1 MSNDWGQFVELADYD
16 LFLLEAN
23 LNDINI
29 HTRTKPVITKNNKY
43 LRVENKIPYNTI
55 ILTIIVVVI
64 IILY

>member
-43 LRVENKIPYNTI
+43 LRVENKIP
-55 ILTIIVVVI
+55 
-64 IILY
+64 